1 MNITQALK
9 WSFFS
14 EFSIKVS
21 QPIVFIILA
30 RFLTPDDFGV
40 MTAALII
47 TAFSQIFWDAGM
59 AKTLIQRQT
68 DINEA
73 ANIAFWINLLI
84 GFFISINLIWL
95 ARPIVDTFFHDNRVV
110 AVLQVMTLQILFGAL
125 SSVHVALMQKDM
137 AFKKLFWVRLITVG
151 LPGFASIFLAWLGAG
166 YWALVIGSLVG
177 SLIQVFM
184 LWVINRWRPVL
195 AFNRMIASD
204 MGKFGA
210 WVSFTGMLSWLL
222 VWVDSII
229 VAKYFGVF
237 ELGLYKTGSQVA
249 TIFFL
254 IVFPPLIVVLYS
266 HLSKRATQDFKASSE
281 IMNKVV
287 LFSIW
292 VAMPIATF
300 VFWFSGNLESIF
312 FNKKWMG
319 IGSISGIL
327 AIREGFAWVTASNG
341 EFYRAVN
348 KPHYEAV
355 ILLFSIIIY
364 IPVYIYFAQISIEA
378 FMYSRIFAV
387 LLTMIAH
394 FWLLSNIGSLNF
406 IRTLTYI
413 LISFTVFMASFG
425 IINYFVIKLTANN
438 LLQLILAC
446 FGCGVIYFL
455 SLMTVERNGIVKD
468 IKKIILSKKPHNKN
482 AY

>member
-1 MNITQALK
+1 MSITQALK

-14 EFSIKVS
+14 EFSTKVS

-40 MTAALII
+40 MTAALIV

-68 DINEA
+68 DVNEA
-73 ANIAFWINLLI
+73 ADIAFLINLLM
-84 GFFISINLIWL
+84 GFFISISLFWL
-95 ARPIVDTFFHDNRVV
+95 ARPIADTLFHDNRVV
-110 AVLQVMTLQILFGAL
+110 VVLQVMTLQILFGAF
-125 SSVHVALMQKDM
+125 SSVHAALLQKDM

-166 YWALVIGSLVG
+166 YWALVIGSLAG
-177 SLIQVFM
+177 SLIQVIM
-184 LWVINRWRPVL
+184 LWVMNRWRPGFT
-195 AFNRMIASD
+195 FNRITAVS
-204 MGKFGA
+204 MGRFGA

-254 IVFPPLIVVLYS
+254 MVFPPLMPVLYS
-266 HLSKRATQDFKASSE
+266 HLSKRTTQDFKASSE

-292 VAMPIATF
+292 VAMPIAAF
-300 VFWFSGNLESIF
+300 IFWFSGNLETIF
-312 FNKKWMG
+312 FDKKWVG
-319 IGSISGIL
+319 IGSILGIL
-327 AIREGFAWVTASNG
+327 AIREGFAWVTANNG
-341 EFYRAVN
+341 EFYRAAN
-348 KPHYEAV
+348 KPQYESA
-355 ILLFSIIIY
+355 ILLFSIFIY
-364 IPVYIYFAQISIEA
+364 IPVYIYFAQISLEA
-378 FMYSRIFAV
+378 LMYSRIFAV

-394 FWLLSNIGSLNF
+394 FWLLSIAGSLNF
-406 IRTLTYI
+406 IRTLIYI
-413 LISFTVFMASFG
+413 LITFTVFMASFG
-425 IINYFVIKLTANN
+425 IINYFVIKLTDNN
-438 LLQLILAC
+438 LLQFILAC
-446 FGCGVIYFL
+446 FGCGLIYFV
-455 SLMTVERNGIVKD
+455 SLMAVERNGIIKD
-468 IKKIILSKKPHNKN
+468 IKRIILSKRFPQ
-482 AY
+482 